1 MGKPAARITD
11 MHTCPMVSGTVPHVG
26 GPILPPAAIRVL
38 TGNLPQARIGDKAVC
53 VGPPD
58 VIALGAFTVLV
69 QGSPAARMGDMTAH
83 GGVIVVGMPTV
94 LIGDAGSA
102 SLGGLTQAL
111 VNLPIGLEGDGT
123 APADMAKAM
132 INAAKEG
139 LPFCEQC
146 SKAQIG

>member
-1 MGKPAARITD
+1 
-11 MHTCPMVSGTVPHVG
+11 
-26 GPILPPAAIRVL
+26 
-38 TGNLPQARIGDKAVC
+38 
-53 VGPPD
+53 
-58 VIALGAFTVLV
+58 
-69 QGSPAARMGDMTAH
+69 
-83 GGVIVVGMPTV
+83 MPTV